1 MATLFNQGTLR
12 FTPEGGTQ
20 ISVSSNITST
30 EFEITYGLAVS
41 HGASPETYV
50 VGDTIRY
57 AVVLENT
64 GSGSLILPT
73 ITVDLGGGALDYVEG
88 SAAAFLYVG
97 GDVSEYPFTVTEGSV
112 IFNFSEPLPAGGI
125 VFLVYEATVNASAGS
140 TIVSTATGS
149 ASEGVATGPVISDSD
164 TATITATP
172 VSIVKSAPA
181 SANVGDTISY
191 QFTISNNTADAIAL
205 DQLTD
210 QLPEQFSLTAV
221 TFTVN
226 GSTFPLNEG
235 SDYTLVNGLLTIDP
249 AQPFVLPAGDTV
261 IVTVTGVITA

>member
-1 MATLFNQGTLR
+1 MVTLFNQGTLR
-12 FTPEGGTQ
+12 FTPRCGAQTS
-20 ISVSSNITST
+20 IVSNTTST
-30 EFEITYGLAVS
+30 ELEVAYGLEVS
-41 HGASPETYV
+41 HGASPETYTN
-50 VGDTIRY
+50 GDTIVY
-57 AVVLENT
+57 TVVLRNT

-73 ITVDLGGGALDYVEG
+73 VTVDLGGGALDYVGG
-88 SAAAFLYVG
+88 SATAFLYAN
-97 GDVSEYPFTVTEGSV
+97 GDVTAYPFTVTEGSV
-112 IFNFSEPLPAGGI
+112 IFNFSEPLPTGGI
-125 VFLVYEATVNASAGS
+125 VFLVYSAAVNETAQD

-164 TATITATP
+164 TATITRVPLT
-172 VSIVKSAPA
+172 ILKSAPA
-181 SANVGDTISY
+181 SASVGDTISY
-191 QFTISNNTADAIAL
+191 QFTITNNTADSIAL

-226 GSTFPLNEG
+226 GSTFPLSEG

-249 AQPFVLPAGDTV
+249 AQSFILSAGETV